1 MVGLHYFVLSLINTN
16 YACILPVAKHLSPLN
31 HAPWSVFPH
40 APPKASTSS
49 GTGAPASTT
58 KHLQDTTRPHMERDP
73 VFKPYIREA
82 RLLMGSTKLKDATV
96 SPEDWTRFKTS
107 ARNTLEKA
115 LLSEADDL
123 ADM

>member
-1 MVGLHYFVLSLINTN
+1 
-16 YACILPVAKHLSPLN
+16 
-31 HAPWSVFPH
+31 
-40 APPKASTSS
+40 
-49 GTGAPASTT
+49 
-58 KHLQDTTRPHMERDP
+58 MERDP